1 MTFQVGETI
10 RLNGVEHDSMARPL
24 APLLALAPDK
34 MPARFHFPESLSSAC
49 HRGYT
54 GTWEVLSDRLYLIGL
69 SNIDLNDAF
78 PGFSARVFAHWVSGI
93 IPLWSIGHGCRF
105 GANIALEIQKGVVIR
120 QLRESELINPDQ
132 LLVWDHAGSP
142 MEPKID
148 QLWAQIDIDF
158 VHRIEFIR
166 DPFNAVPAAPFGHFA
181 ESWEIFEGGLR
192 SSCTLWSYEIL
203 GEGFR
208 VQNGYASVEGDE
220 VVDFICTEF
229 LGPQISF
236 EDEFDVD

>member
-93 IPLWSIGHGCRF
+93 IPLWSMGHDCRF
-105 GANIALEIQKGVVIR
+105 GATLALEVHKGEVDPIR
-120 QLRESELINPDQ
+120 
-132 LLVWDHAGSP
+132 WT
-142 MEPKID
+142 
-148 QLWAQIDIDF
+148 
-158 VHRIEFIR
+158 
-166 DPFNAVPAAPFGHFA
+166 
-181 ESWEIFEGGLR
+181 GLR
-192 SSCTLWSYEIL
+192 LS
-203 GEGFR
+203 
-208 VQNGYASVEGDE
+208 
-220 VVDFICTEF
+220 
-229 LGPQISF
+229 
-236 EDEFDVD
+236 

>member
-93 IPLWSIGHGCRF
+93 IPLWSMGHDCRF
-105 GANIALEIQKGVVIR
+105 GANLALEVHKGVVKR
-120 QLRESELINPDQ
+120 QLRENEIKSSDQWLI
-132 LLVWDHAGSP
+132 WDEVTSP
-142 MEPKID
+142 SKPNQE
-148 QLWAQIDIDF
+148 QLWAQIDIEM
-158 VHRIEFIR
+158 VQRIERIQ
-166 DPFNAVPAAPFGHFA
+166 DPFNAVPTAPFGHLA
-181 ESWEIFEGGLR
+181 ECWEIFEGGLR

-203 GEGFR
+203 DQGCR
-208 VQNGYASVEGDE
+208 VQSGYASVEGNE
-220 VVDFICTEF
+220 IVDFICTEI
-229 LGPQISF
+229 LGPEIS
-236 EDEFDVD
+236 